1 MNSSIRDFFQKC
13 KDKQKKDE
21 DIKNNTNVDFLYD
34 YRERIAFYIISKTS
48 IPMILGRWQTEC
60 FFELDDED
68 IEYFKN
74 KYNKKLEQEK
84 ESNITEIKNSYKL

>member
-1 MNSSIRDFFQKC
+1 MNTPIRDFFKKC
-13 KDKQKKDE
+13 RDKQKNDE
-21 DIKNNTNVDFLYD
+21 DIKNDLGINLICDF
-34 YRERIAFYIISKTS
+34 RERITFHIVSKTS
-48 IPMILGRWQTEC
+48 IPRAISPFPEY

-74 KYNKKLEQEK
+74 KYHKKLEQEK